1 LIDQKTLDNFKEV
14 ELLDKDIIVKSK
26 KEKLLMAY
34 DRATR

>member
-26 KEKLLMAY
+26 KAY